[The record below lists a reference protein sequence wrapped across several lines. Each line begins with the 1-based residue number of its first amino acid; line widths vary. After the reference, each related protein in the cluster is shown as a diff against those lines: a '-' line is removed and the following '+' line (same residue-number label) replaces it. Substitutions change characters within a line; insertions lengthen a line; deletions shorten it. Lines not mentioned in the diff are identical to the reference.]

1 MPATNPTSP
10 SIHSMSADSKRQH
23 PKEAQPR
30 IAHSLAIRCA
40 RQALITKTP
49 IRFIS
54 FALSL
59 LPILTHNVPA
69 AAPEAQVEPERAVVV
84 AAQAAP
90 EAQVEPERAVV
101 VAAQAAPEAQVEPE
115 RAAAAVAQVA
125 PGLEEVVAQPAVA
138 RPGAAEAQTVVIVAA
153 TPAATTTTIL

>member
-69 AAPEAQVEPERAVVV
+69 AAPEAQVEPERAAV
-84 AAQAAP
+84 AA
-90 EAQVEPERAVV
+90 
-101 VAAQAAPEAQVEPE
+101 
-115 RAAAAVAQVA
+115 AQVA

-138 RPGAAEAQTVVIVAA
+138 RPGAAEAQTVVMVAA

>member
-90 EAQVEPERAVV
+90 EAQVEPERA
-101 VAAQAAPEAQVEPE
+101 
-115 RAAAAVAQVA
+115 AAAVAQVA

>member
-23 PKEAQPR
+23 QKEAQPR
-30 IAHSLAIRCA
+30 IARSLAIRCA

-69 AAPEAQVEPERAVVV
+69 AA
-84 AAQAAP
+84 AAP
-90 EAQVEPERAVV
+90 EAPVAERAVAAV
-101 VAAQAAPEAQVEPE
+101 AQAELVAREVLAVVGAAPAAPVAQVEPE
-115 RAAAAVAQVA
+115 RAAAAVAPVA

-138 RPGAAEAQTVVIVAA
+138 RPAAAEAQTVVIGA
-153 TPAATTTTIL
+153 

>member
-23 PKEAQPR
+23 QKEAQPR
-30 IAHSLAIRCA
+30 IARSLAIRCT

-59 LPILTHNVPA
+59 LPILAHNVPA
-69 AAPEAQVEPERAVVV
+69 AAAPEAPAERAV
-84 AAQAAP
+84 
-90 EAQVEPERAVV
+90 
-101 VAAQAAPEAQVEPE
+101 
-115 RAAAAVAQVA
+115 AAVAQA
-125 PGLEEVVAQPAVA
+125 ALVA
-138 RPGAAEAQTVVIVAA
+138 REVLAVVGAGNAA
-153 TPAATTTTIL
+153 SGG

>member
-23 PKEAQPR
+23 QKEAQPR
-30 IAHSLAIRCA
+30 IARSLAIRCA

-69 AAPEAQVEPERAVVV
+69 AA
-84 AAQAAP
+84 AP
-90 EAQVEPERAVV
+90 EAPAVV
-101 VAAQAAPEAQVEPE
+101 GAAPEAQVEPE
-115 RAAAAVAQVA
+115 RAAAAVAPVA

-138 RPGAAEAQTVVIVAA
+138 RPAAAEAQTVVIVAA

>member
-10 SIHSMSADSKRQH
+10 SIHSMSADFKRQH
-23 PKEAQPR
+23 QKEAQPR
-30 IAHSLAIRCA
+30 IARSLAIRCA

-59 LPILTHNVPA
+59 LPIRTHNVLA
-69 AAPEAQVEPERAVVV
+69 AEAPEAPVAERAVAAV
-84 AAQAAP
+84 AQA
-90 EAQVEPERAVV
+90 EPV
-101 VAAQAAPEAQVEPE
+101 AQVEPE

-138 RPGAAEAQTVVIVAA
+138 RPAAAEAQTVVIVAA
-153 TPAATTTTIL
+153 T

>member
-23 PKEAQPR
+23 QKEAQPR
-30 IAHSLAIRCA
+30 IARSLAIRCA

-69 AAPEAQVEPERAVVV
+69 AAAPEAPVAERAVAAVAQAELVAREVLAVV
-84 AAQAAP
+84 GAAP
-90 EAQVEPERAVV
+90 EAPV
-101 VAAQAAPEAQVEPE
+101 AQVEPE
-115 RAAAAVAQVA
+115 RAAAAVAPVA

-138 RPGAAEAQTVVIVAA
+138 RPAAAEAQTVVIVAA

>member
-23 PKEAQPR
+23 QKEAQPR
-30 IAHSLAIRCA
+30 IARSLAIRCT

-59 LPILTHNVPA
+59 LPILAHNVPA
-69 AAPEAQVEPERAVVV
+69 AAAPEVLAVVG

-90 EAQVEPERAVV
+90 V
-101 VAAQAAPEAQVEPE
+101 AQVEPE

-138 RPGAAEAQTVVIVAA
+138 RPAAAEAQTVVIVAA
-153 TPAATTTTIL
+153 RSE

>member
-23 PKEAQPR
+23 QKEAQPR
-30 IAHSLAIRCA
+30 IARSLAIRCA

-69 AAPEAQVEPERAVVV
+69 AA
-84 AAQAAP
+84 AAP
-90 EAQVEPERAVV
+90 EAPVAERAV
-101 VAAQAAPEAQVEPE
+101 AAVAQVEPE
-115 RAAAAVAQVA
+115 RAAAAEAPVA

-138 RPGAAEAQTVVIVAA
+138 RPAAAEAQTVVIVAA
-153 TPAATTTTIL
+153 TP

>member
-1 MPATNPTSP
+1 
-10 SIHSMSADSKRQH
+10 MSADSKRQH
-23 PKEAQPR
+23 QKEAQPR
-30 IAHSLAIRCA
+30 IARSLAIRCA

-69 AAPEAQVEPERAVVV
+69 AA
-84 AAQAAP
+84 AAP
-90 EAQVEPERAVV
+90 EAPVAERAVAAVAQAELVAREVLAV
-101 VAAQAAPEAQVEPE
+101 VGAAPEAQVEPE
-115 RAAAAVAQVA
+115 RAAAAEAPVA

-138 RPGAAEAQTVVIVAA
+138 RPAAAEAQTVVIVAA